1 MGNDDQKQQVNQE
14 EEIAGEEETKNEE
27 VLALEEKV
35 TDLDNKYRR
44 ALADYQ
50 NLEKRV
56 REERTEWIRSANQ
69 QLLLRLL
76 PALDTVLLAAVHTED
91 KGIKATVDHFLSTL
105 QSEGIE
111 KIDTKDKEFDP
122 STMEVIQ
129 TIDGKEGKVLQE
141 VRAGYTLYGKL
152 LRPAQV
158 VVGQEKKDESSN

>member
-1 MGNDDQKQQVNQE
+1 MNDDIKKQTEEQN
-14 EEIAGEEETKNEE
+14 EEITEKDAENEQ
-27 VLALEEKV
+27 VVALEEKV
-35 TDLDNKYRR
+35 TDLDNKYKR

-56 REERTEWIRSANQ
+56 REERSEWIKSANQ

-76 PALDTVLLAAVHTED
+76 PALDTVMLASQHTED

-111 KIDTKDKEFDP
+111 KIETKDKEFDP

-129 TIDGKEGKVLQE
+129 TMDGKDGKVLQE
-141 VRAGYTLYGKL
+141 VRAGYILYGKL

-158 VVGQEKKDESSN
+158 VVGQVKTEENSN

>member
-1 MGNDDQKQQVNQE
+1 M
-14 EEIAGEEETKNEE
+14 
-27 VLALEEKV
+27 EEKIV
-35 TDLDNKYRR
+35 ELDNKYRR

-56 REERTEWIRSANQ
+56 REERGEWIKSANQ
-69 QLLLRLL
+69 QLLHRLL
-76 PALDTVLLAAVHTED
+76 PALDTVMLAGMHTED

-105 QSEGIE
+105 KAEGIE
-111 KIDTKDKEFDP
+111 RVETEGKNFDP

-129 TIDGKEGKVLQE
+129 TMEGKDGKVLQE

-158 VVGQEKKDESSN
+158 IVGQEKNEESSN

>member
-1 MGNDDQKQQVNQE
+1 MNDDNKKVTEEKVESEAN
-14 EEIAGEEETKNEE
+14 EEITQ
-27 VLALEEKV
+27 LEEKNV
-35 TDLDNKYRR
+35 ELENKYRR

-56 REERTEWIRSANQ
+56 REERSEWIKSANQ

-76 PALDTVLLAAVHTED
+76 PALDTVMLAAQHTED

-105 QSEGIE
+105 AAEGIE
-111 KIDTKDKEFDP
+111 KIDTTDKEFDP

-129 TIDGKEGKVLQE
+129 TMDGKEGKVLQE

-158 VVGQEKKDESSN
+158 IVGQEQKEESSN